1 MEIIKLN
8 VGGKKF
14 TTLKSTL
21 LKYKNSY
28 LADLLEKEKDKIIYD
43 ENKAVF
49 IDRNPKY
56 FEFIIEYLRT
66 GFMEALPQD
75 FHTLKRLTDEA
86 LFYKLDGLSQEMY
99 LTFLPSVILT
109 QDLAPI
115 SKLFKL
121 SDFFIQKW
129 HLVYRGT
136 RDGFGPN
143 QFHEKCDVLKNSLI
157 IAKTARDQVFGG
169 YTNASWGSSMSL
181 IPQPITTPI
190 EQPNIRERRPSFSAN
205 ELKKEKDIE
214 NMRRLSVLQNVGEF
228 KKDPD
233 AFIFSIVNG
242 IGKEFLLKC
251 INSEKAIY
259 ADQRCGPVFGNN
271 DINLL
276 DMSSYL
282 AYEGSS
288 KYDKVHSKL
297 KNYSNVGNNYQLPE
311 ECEDSYFLAGAKS
324 FDLVE
329 LEVFTASI
337 L

>member
-8 VGGKKF
+8 VGGKNF

-28 LADLLEKEKDKIIYD
+28 LTNLLEKEKDKIIYD
-43 ENKAVF
+43 DNKAVF

-56 FEFIIEYLRT
+56 FEFIIEFLRT
-66 GFMEALPQD
+66 GFMETLPQD
-75 FHTLKRLTDEA
+75 FHTLKRMTDEA
-86 LFYKLDGLSQEMY
+86 LFYKLDELAQEMY
-99 LTFLPSVILT
+99 LTFMPSEILT

-121 SDFFIQKW
+121 SDFFIKKW
-129 HLVYRGT
+129 QLVYRAS
-136 RDGFGPN
+136 RDGFEPTV
-143 QFHEKCDVLKNSLI
+143 FHEKCDVLKNSLI
-157 IAKTARDQVFGG
+157 IVKTTKDHIFGG
-169 YTNASWGSSMSL
+169 YTNASWGSSLNNVQQTSS
-181 IPQPITTPI
+181 PGTDQPY
-190 EQPNIRERRPSFSAN
+190 NGERRASVS
-205 ELKKEKDIE
+205 KKGLDVESL
-214 NMRRLSVLQNVGEF
+214 RRLSILQNTGEF

-233 AFIFSIVNG
+233 AFIFSLVNG
-242 IGKEFLLKC
+242 IDKEFLLKC
-251 INSEKAIY
+251 INPEKAIY

-282 AYEGSS
+282 AYEGAS

-297 KNYSNVGNNYQLPE
+297 KNYTNLGNNYQLPE
-311 ECEDSYFLAGAKS
+311 ECNDSYFLAGAKS

>member
-21 LKYKNSY
+21 LKCKNSY

-109 QDLAPI
+109 QDMAPI

-121 SDFFIQKW
+121 SDFFIKKSSGDGAAGSA
-129 HLVYRGT
+129 LVDCAG
-136 RDGFGPN
+136 D
-143 QFHEKCDVLKNSLI
+143 
-157 IAKTARDQVFGG
+157 
-169 YTNASWGSSMSL
+169 ASS
-181 IPQPITTPI
+181 
-190 EQPNIRERRPSFSAN
+190 NPS
-205 ELKKEKDIE
+205 
-214 NMRRLSVLQNVGEF
+214 
-228 KKDPD
+228 
-233 AFIFSIVNG
+233 
-242 IGKEFLLKC
+242 
-251 INSEKAIY
+251 INK
-259 ADQRCGPVFGNN
+259 
-271 DINLL
+271 
-276 DMSSYL
+276 
-282 AYEGSS
+282 
-288 KYDKVHSKL
+288 
-297 KNYSNVGNNYQLPE
+297 
-311 ECEDSYFLAGAKS
+311 
-324 FDLVE
+324 
-329 LEVFTASI
+329 
-337 L
+337 